1 MRCGVLHCDAVCCSV
16 LQCVAVC
23 CSERVAVGVSQ
34 CVALLW
40 RVRLL
45 SEACPALSAN
55 SVATMDREGGLIF
68 TGHFLQKSPII
79 HGSFA
84 ERDLNLRHPTHF
96 RHPVTVVDQ
105 LSDIARFCGSLFD
118 WHSSFLYGSIL
129 YGRAYF

>member
-1 MRCGVLHCDAVCCSV
+1 VLQCVAVCCSV

-23 CSERVAVGVSQ
+23 CNEPVAVGVLQ

-55 SVATMDREGGLIF
+55 SVATMDREGDLIF

-79 HGSFA
+79 NGSFA
-84 ERDLNLRHPTHF
+84 ERNL
-96 RHPVTVVDQ
+96 
-105 LSDIARFCGSLFD
+105 
-118 WHSSFLYGSIL
+118 
-129 YGRAYF
+129 